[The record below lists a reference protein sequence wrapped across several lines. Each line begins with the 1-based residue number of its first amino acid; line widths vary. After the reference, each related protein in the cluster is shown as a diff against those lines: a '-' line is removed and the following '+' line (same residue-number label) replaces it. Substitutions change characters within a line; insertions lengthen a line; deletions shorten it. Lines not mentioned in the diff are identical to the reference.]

1 MNKLNVSEFLF
12 LKKNLLNVH
21 GEKRSENEL
30 IIAKWIESA
39 AIGNKSLNDYDYRKE
54 RIINNVGRTFLTN
67 NALLNI
73 EHNLKL
79 LNVHT

>member
-1 MNKLNVSEFLF
+1 M
-12 LKKNLLNVH
+12 
-21 GEKRSENEL
+21 
-30 IIAKWIESA
+30 WIESA
-39 AIGNKSLNDYDYRKE
+39 AIGNKSLNDYDYIKE

>member
-1 MNKLNVSEFLF
+1 MYME
-12 LKKNLLNVH
+12 KN
-21 GEKRSENEL
+21 EAKTKRKRSENEP

-54 RIINNVGRTFLTN
+54 RIINNVGRTFVTN

>member
-12 LKKNLLNVH
+12 KKNLLNVH
-21 GEKRSENEL
+21 GEKRSENEP

-54 RIINNVGRTFLTN
+54 RIINNVGRTFETN

-73 EHNLKL
+73 KHNLKL

>member
-12 LKKNLLNVH
+12 EKNLLNVH
-21 GEKRSENEL
+21 GEKRNENEP
-30 IIAKWIESA
+30 IIVKWIESA

-73 EHNLKL
+73 EPNLKL